1 MQTSDPCPETC
12 DMPTPNHPAETTHS
26 STGPGR
32 NMTYAQALT
41 DARTLIVQQSA
52 RIKSDAQKIKAQQDE
67 IAQLRSDL
75 ESTTDEVQR
84 LRPLEPQLA
93 EAQAG
98 RDQAEAM
105 VGRQRVEIESLET
118 ASRELQKMLGE
129 QAARIHEMTIELE
142 QLRAKLPTHEDVAAL
157 ESMAA
162 LLSTARAG
170 ARARRPERPEQP
182 EHPQAER
189 QTSERQLSGP
199 ALARLQR
206 ERQYAEAVERES
218 RKHRAAPSPRP
229 LVIPADPTPFCEIEQ
244 R

>member
-1 MQTSDPCPETC
+1 
-12 DMPTPNHPAETTHS
+12 MPTPTHPAETINS
-26 STGPGR
+26 STGPGP

-52 RIKSDAQKIKAQQDE
+52 RIKSDAQKIRAQQDE

-75 ESTTDEVQR
+75 EATTDEVQR

-98 RDQAEAM
+98 RDRAEAM

-118 ASRELQKMLGE
+118 ASGELQKMLGE

-182 EHPQAER
+182 QAER

-206 ERQYAEAVERES
+206 ERQHAEAVERES
-218 RKHRAAPSPRP
+218 RKNRAAPSPRP

-244 R
+244 RQAA